1 MYTERDQYKLKI
13 GMLKYKLRSTDYQAI
28 KFAEGEI
35 SLEEYAPVRDQ
46 RRAWRAEI
54 NAIEAQ
60 IKALEFA
67 AKASRKEE

>member
-1 MYTERDQYKLKI
+1 MSTERDQYKFKI
-13 GMLKYKLRSTDYQAI
+13 GILKHKLRCTDYQAI

-54 NAIEAQ
+54 NAIEAHL
-60 IKALEFA
+60 KALKFA
-67 AKASRKEE
+67 AIASSKEE